1 MDYGNG
7 LNAFGAFLEFLGC
20 RMRPDEPLPARRA
33 DPARAMRHA
42 VRSSD
47 SEKVAS
53 LIDFLLK
60 KVPLQWVPPEQ
71 AGPTFELASVSII
84 RGAADTEDDGFAFE
98 LNEKTHVINA
108 IHRADEVPNIFVGDR
123 VVLVDNKPLGD
134 YGSLQVAVAP
144 ESVCVLG
151 VWKRQAMAALRA
163 KLARGMLLRALVET
177 ARFAKHEPSACT
189 ITARLLRAHASPA
202 YRDELHFSALH
213 WAAHRGQAQLCELL
227 LQAGAPLEGTT
238 AAPHTPLQ
246 LAVMGAHGKLVRSL
260 IAAAADPHAACDDG
274 RRLLHLAAL
283 APCADL
289 VEILLDPSPSGGR
302 QDLNAHSRHGWTALF
317 LAAGADNLSMV
328 KALLALGAP
337 LDESLNGRPL
347 LHHAAACGAP
357 AVVHWL
363 ATECRALLSIDGLDT
378 KGRTPLRIAA
388 SHSHLRTCKVLVSLG
403 ANPAID
409 AQLAL
414 EDGGGRV
421 SVEVKVFVGTALSH
435 WQRARGELLLKAAAA
450 SNVAAMHTLHQAQGA
465 DLLHTDERGYTALH
479 HAVCHGRV
487 EAILYL
493 LQTDKA
499 AELVE
504 ASTADAGAASDWR
517 AEDLATAPNVVQM
530 LCDFRAGGDARRK
543 LVAIARR
550 RLVQTIRPDLIDRLF
565 DVNDFNKS
573 GTFEVRELRTA
584 MNQLGIAIVGEEM
597 QSLVQKYDKDGDN
610 VIDRSE
616 FLEILRGRARASTG
630 ADDYDL

>member
-1 MDYGNG
+1 
-7 LNAFGAFLEFLGC
+7 
-20 RMRPDEPLPARRA
+20 MRPDEPLPARRPT

-42 VRSSD
+42 VRCSD
-47 SEKVAS
+47 PEKVAS

-60 KVPLQWVPPEQ
+60 KVPLQWHEQ

-84 RGAADTEDDGFAFE
+84 RAAADTEDDGFAFE

-108 IHRADEVPNIFVGDR
+108 IRRADEVPTVAVGDR

-134 YGSLQVAVAP
+134 RLLQEAVAP

-163 KLARGMLLRALVET
+163 KLARDTLRRALVET

-189 ITARLLRAHASPA
+189 ITAHLLRAHASPA
-202 YRDELHFSALH
+202 YRDEQHFSALH
-213 WAAHRGQAQLCELL
+213 WAAHRGQVQLCELL

-246 LAVMGAHGKLVRSL
+246 LAVMGAHGTLVRSL
-260 IAAAADPHAACDDG
+260 LAAAADPHAACDDG

-289 VEILLDPSPSGGR
+289 VEVLLDPSPSGGR

-363 ATECRALLSIDGLDT
+363 ATECRALLSIDGLDA
-378 KGRTPLRIAA
+378 KGRTPLRLAA
-388 SHSHLRTCKVLVSLG
+388 SHSHLRTCEVLVSLG

-421 SVEVKVFVGTALSH
+421 SDEVKVFVGTALSH

-450 SNVAAMHTLHQAQGA
+450 NNMAAMHTLHHAQGA

-479 HAVCHGRV
+479 HAACDGRV

-499 AELVE
+499 AELLE
-504 ASTADAGAASDWR
+504 ASTAHAGAASDWR
-517 AEDLATAPNVVQM
+517 AEDLATAPKVVQM
-530 LCDFRAGGDARRK
+530 LRDFRAGGDARRK
-543 LVAIARR
+543 LVAFARR
-550 RLVQTIRPDLIDRLF
+550 RLEQTIRPDLIDRRIDWVF
-565 DVNDFNKS
+565 GVNDLDKS
-573 GTFEVRELRTA
+573 GTIEVRELRTA

-597 QSLVQKYDKDGDN
+597 QALVQEYDKDGDH

-616 FLEILRGRARASTG
+616 FLEIVRGRASPG
-630 ADDYDL
+630 DVDS